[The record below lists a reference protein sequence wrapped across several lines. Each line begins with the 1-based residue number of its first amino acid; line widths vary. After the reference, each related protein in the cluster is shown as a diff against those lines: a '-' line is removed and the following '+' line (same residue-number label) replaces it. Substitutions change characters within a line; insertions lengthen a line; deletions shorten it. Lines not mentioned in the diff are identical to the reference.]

1 MSMDK
6 NMKYQM
12 GQQFKRN
19 NEVEVSSEFKQ
30 KVELIALAHLAT
42 GNSADYMLAMNSLA
56 KTQARTEIE
65 ELKGIVQSLVTSLAP
80 TKEEQEISRAKGSVK
95 APLYG
100 IIIVSCKLIDDVMPI
115 VILSNHLDNYMQ
127 AYTQE
132 YINTLTL
139 NNQ

>member
-1 MSMDK
+1 MSMDR

-42 GNSADYMLAMNSLA
+42 GNSADYMLAVNSLA
-56 KTQARTEIE
+56 KTQAKTEIE

-80 TKEEQEISRAKGSVK
+80 TKEE
-95 APLYG
+95 
-100 IIIVSCKLIDDVMPI
+100 
-115 VILSNHLDNYMQ
+115 
-127 AYTQE
+127 
-132 YINTLTL
+132 
-139 NNQ
+139 

>member
-1 MSMDK
+1 MSMDR

-19 NEVEVSSEFKQ
+19 NEVEVSSDFKQ

-56 KTQARTEIE
+56 KTQAKTEIE

-80 TKEEQEISRAKGSVK
+80 KEGPEGV
-95 APLYG
+95 
-100 IIIVSCKLIDDVMPI
+100 
-115 VILSNHLDNYMQ
+115 
-127 AYTQE
+127 
-132 YINTLTL
+132 
-139 NNQ
+139 